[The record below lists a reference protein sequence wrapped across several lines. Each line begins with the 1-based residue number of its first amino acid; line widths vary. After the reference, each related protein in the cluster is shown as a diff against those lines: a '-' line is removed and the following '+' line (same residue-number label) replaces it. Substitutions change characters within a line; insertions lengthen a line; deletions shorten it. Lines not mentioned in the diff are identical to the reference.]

1 MSFKFSPSLAPW
13 LARLTILLAFV
24 SPTIQGTI
32 SARAGTIDDVFHIK
46 TGTEKGGCDDY
57 DVVQWWNDGRVLA
70 GAADQVLRNAR
81 TSKANGVTNS
91 DSQKHLWTFFK
102 VDAADDSF
110 DSTVD
115 TMIANL
121 TKVRDAID
129 DESEGEDGDDK
140 PWIFC
145 DSTFQAEMKWTATA
159 LIEGTGAEDPD
170 KRQMRKVYADIY
182 EVNYLEV
189 KKKRDKASKTERAKI
204 PQPFVPFW
212 CDDLKAFRYDEP
224 GDYCSKGRGKQK
236 TNMGA
241 TDDNLQPNTLTFC
254 PQNWGNAA
262 RYPNMFQFPD
272 VTAEGVSMEEYT
284 VEALTFLHEM
294 FHFALE
300 NENTP
305 DTAYLLG
312 EIVGSDVLADGAA
325 ITQEQAIANPESWT
339 LFALACYLGT
349 RFPDYTWA
357 STKSKLRQS

>member
-121 TKVRDAID
+121 KKVRDAID

-189 KKKRDKASKTERAKI
+189 KKKRDKASKTERAKM

-212 CDDLKAFRYDEP
+212 VAASRRP
-224 GDYCSKGRGKQK
+224 TWAPPTTTCSQTPSPFVPK
-236 TNMGA
+236 TG
-241 TDDNLQPNTLTFC
+241 
-254 PQNWGNAA
+254 GNAA